1 MVDPDHDRASVRS
14 HGRAD
19 IDRGPYPGADQGQV
33 VVGSSEDGGRLL
45 LALDRARVGLDPDE
59 VPGAPGTTRT
69 CDLRF
74 RKPTLYPTELRGRSG
89 IVTETGGWPK
99 GPVVPA
105 GSVARGRRTALGVAH
120 HR

>member
-33 VVGSSEDGGRLL
+33 VVGSSEDGGRRLL
-45 LALDRARVGLDPDE
+45 PLDRASVGVDLE
-59 VPGAPGTTRT
+59 AHLGAPGTTRT

-74 RKPTLYPTELRGRSG
+74 RKLHEEP
-89 IVTETGGWPK
+89 
-99 GPVVPA
+99 
-105 GSVARGRRTALGVAH
+105 
-120 HR
+120 